1 MLRANLEPV
10 SPAGGVRET
19 KLIWEA
25 VQVGM
30 DREDEGR
37 LRGLRGSQVQGREER
52 GAGRRAAA
60 FLFLVHARGAP
71 RDLGPV
77 TLPQHRGL
85 SICEIKAP
93 VSLTQALPGRRRLM
107 R

>member
-10 SPAGGVRET
+10 SPVGGVRET

-30 DREDEGR
+30 DKRGKGR
-37 LRGLRGSQVQGREER
+37 LRGLGGLQVQGIEGR
-52 GAGRRAAA
+52 GARRRVAA
-60 FLFLVHARGAP
+60 FLFLVHSRGAP

>member
-1 MLRANLEPV
+1 MLHANLEPA

-25 VQVGM
+25 VQVGK
-30 DREDEGR
+30 DRGGKGR
-37 LRGLRGSQVQGREER
+37 LCGLGSSQVQGREGR
-52 GAGRRAAA
+52 GARRRVAA
-60 FLFLVHARGAP
+60 FLFLVHSRGAP